1 MIDAMD
7 LLYNRY
13 ERAVMSLRQLENE
26 MRGAKQ
32 TMQTLRETGDMASLS
47 HVRMNADMIARSIEI
62 TQRDIEHCE
71 HNISNQFFDY
81 RPVRAE
87 TNDECG
93 RFSY

>member
-7 LLYNRY
+7 LLYSRY
-13 ERAVMSLRQLENE
+13 ERAITSLRHLEEE
-26 MRGAKQ
+26 MRCTKQ

-81 RPVRAE
+81 RPVRAG
-87 TNDECG
+87 TDDESG